1 MHNSAWTSGEAQG
14 LATVGAPGNTYA
26 CRSRRVSHRKGPPRL
41 ATGPLLWLEDLPWR
55 HLGTLFPFSPALRQG
70 VSSDSS
76 LLQAGEGTLT
86 EARTVA
92 GETSSPCSPE
102 SNLGP
107 GRHFLKSKRPS
118 LKNKPDFPPDADKG
132 GFAHN

>member
-1 MHNSAWTSGEAQG
+1 MAG
-14 LATVGAPGNTYA
+14 
-26 CRSRRVSHRKGPPRL
+26 R
-41 ATGPLLWLEDLPWR
+41 
-55 HLGTLFPFSPALRQG
+55 PAL
-70 VSSDSS
+70 VAPSS

-92 GETSSPCSPE
+92 GETSSPRSSE

-132 GFAHN
+132 EFAHN